1 MVITIKNLSTGELE
15 KVKGGGITILG
26 SLGIAA
32 LVIFICGVI
41 EGQIKLK
48 WQKLKNTVF
57 KGNFVEKPSI
67 QIHQEDA
74 IMYIKL

>member
-1 MVITIKNLSTGELE
+1 MTTLSKDEILNL
-15 KVKGGGITILG
+15 KGG
-26 SLGIAA
+26 A
-32 LVIFICGVI
+32 LKWGVI
-41 EGQIKLK
+41 GLVTGIITFIIGVIDGQIKLK

>member
-1 MVITIKNLSTGELE
+1 MKKLTDSEMMNIT
-15 KVKGGGITILG
+15 GGGINIGLCAM
-26 SLGIAA
+26 IAA
-32 LVIFICGVI
+32 GVTFITGLI
-41 EGQIKLK
+41 DGQIKLK

-57 KGNFVEKPSI
+57 KGNSVEKPST

>member
-1 MVITIKNLSTGELE
+1 MITLEEKELNTI
-15 KVKGGGITILG
+15 VGGISLG
-26 SLGIAA
+26 SKLF
-32 LVIFICGVI
+32 LVGGVI
-41 EGQIKLK
+41 SFFIGVFEGQIKLK

>member
-1 MVITIKNLSTGELE
+1 MKIELKE
-15 KVKGGGITILG
+15 KELLNINGGAW
-26 SLGIAA
+26 SLGVVGAIIAGGA
-32 LVIFICGVI
+32 FIIGVI
-41 EGQIKLK
+41 DGQIKLK

-57 KGNFVEKPSI
+57 KGNSVEKPSI

>member
-1 MVITIKNLSTGELE
+1 MISLTKEEMNEIN
-15 KVKGGGITILG
+15 GGISFG
-26 SLGIAA
+26 SKVFLFGGLISFIIGI
-32 LVIFICGVI
+32 ID
-41 EGQIKLK
+41 GQIKLK

>member
-1 MVITIKNLSTGELE
+1 MLSNAELYD
-15 KVKGGGITILG
+15 VCGGKANYSLLMILG
-26 SLGIAA
+26 G
-32 LVIFICGVI
+32 LVTFLIGVFDG
-41 EGQIKLK
+41 EIKLK

>member
-1 MVITIKNLSTGELE
+1 MLTNDELLD
-15 KVKGGGITILG
+15 VKAGAINFGTVSLIIAGIT
-26 SLGIAA
+26 
-32 LVIFICGVI
+32 FIIGVVD
-41 EGQIKLK
+41 GQIKLK

>member
-1 MVITIKNLSTGELE
+1 MIMNANELKSITGGRSAWVMLSA
-15 KVKGGGITILG
+15 VAGGVLTFLFGMLD
-26 SLGIAA
+26 
-32 LVIFICGVI
+32 
-41 EGQIKLK
+41 GQIKLK

>member
-1 MVITIKNLSTGELE
+1 MKEISKFELKSIRGGVGIWTIISAIA
-15 KVKGGGITILG
+15 GIIFGSGILD
-26 SLGIAA
+26 
-32 LVIFICGVI
+32 
-41 EGQIKLK
+41 GQIKLK